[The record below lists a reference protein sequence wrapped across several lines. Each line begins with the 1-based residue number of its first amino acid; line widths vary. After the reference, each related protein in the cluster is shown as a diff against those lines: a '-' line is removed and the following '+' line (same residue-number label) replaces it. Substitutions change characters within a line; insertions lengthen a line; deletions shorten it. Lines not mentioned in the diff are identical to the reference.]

1 MIIEF
6 GQGNIMD
13 KELIETLI
21 QFADPHE
28 LAGLNEICRFSNL
41 KKSDVIELLKDYKT
55 LYTTDKGLWTIF
67 GKGNGIDNWTCLHV
81 GSSRDIK
88 FELKG
93 ILKLMV
99 SRSEKLRKST
109 IFHKN
114 VYELWTYM
122 DKASVKYRSM
132 YNLCEEFV
140 VYEIDVPTYLKS
152 TDAEEYS
159 NVEYAE
165 VKFAYETKAL
175 YWNPA
180 PKMNGNREQ
189 ELLTNLISK

>member
-1 MIIEF
+1 MVK
-6 GQGNIMD
+6 
-13 KELIETLI
+13 KEQTETLI
-21 QFADPHE
+21 QFIDPHE
-28 LAGLNEICRFSNL
+28 LAGLNEICRFSEL
-41 KKSDVIELLKDYKT
+41 KKSDVTNLLKDYKT

-81 GSSRDIK
+81 GSSQDIK
-88 FELKG
+88 LELSG

-99 SRSEKLRKST
+99 SKAKKLEKST
-109 IFHKN
+109 IFHEN

-132 YNLCEEFV
+132 YNLCKEFV
-140 VYEIDVPTYLKS
+140 VYEIDVPTYLKD
-152 TDAEEYS
+152 TDVDAEKYN

-180 PKMNGNREQ
+180 PKMNGNQ
-189 ELLTNLISK
+189 ERDILINFNEKI

>member
-1 MIIEF
+1 
-6 GQGNIMD
+6 MD
-13 KELIETLI
+13 KEQIETLI

-41 KKSDVIELLKDYKT
+41 KKSDVIKLLKGYKT

-67 GKGNGIDNWTCLHV
+67 GKGKGIDNWTCLHV

-88 FELKG
+88 KELNG

-109 IFHKN
+109 IFHKD
-114 VYELWTYM
+114 VYELCTYM

-132 YNLCEEFV
+132 YKLCKEFV

-152 TDAEEYS
+152 TDAEKYS

-165 VKFAYETKAL
+165 VKFACETKAL

-189 ELLTNLISK
+189 EILTNLISK